1 MSESTELVKTFNGGI
16 TANSKTVADVFNVK
30 GGHRYL
36 KKKIKEI
43 IEDNEEFGV
52 QNFLHSSYKSQQN
65 KTLEC
70 YEMTK
75 DGFCFL
81 AMGLTGREADK
92 WKIKYI
98 DAFNKMSE
106 HIAEQSDSSL
116 MIKLNEAIDVME
128 KDSQVASKMGKGLS
142 EWKRVRKEHME
153 NIEHLHNKAQ
163 VVMNFK

>member
-1 MSESTELVKTFNGGI
+1 MSDSVDLVKTFNGGI
-16 TANSKTVADVFNVK
+16 TANSKTVADVFRIK
-30 GGHRYL
+30 GGHRYI

-43 IEDNEEFGV
+43 IDDNEEFGTR
-52 QNFLHSSYKSQQN
+52 NFLHSSYKTSQN

-106 HIAEQSDSSL
+106 HIADQSKSSV
-116 MIKLNEAIDVME
+116 MHQLNEAIAIME
-128 KDSQVASKMGKGLS
+128 ADSQVASKMGKGLN
-142 EWKRVRKEHME
+142 EWKKIRKEHMKQVE
-153 NIEHLHNKAQ
+153 SLQEQAQ
-163 VVMNFK
+163 LVMNFK